1 LVVFFVF
8 FSMFH
13 GYFDE
18 NDTHMNIALSADFA
32 ISTPLMGDFYSENED
47 VHRGL
52 TMGAVDFMS
61 MLEPGPPGFQGDS
74 CPALNKHDA
83 RDEQA
88 QFLSGDVPP
97 ALPVDPYFRL
107 EGTTV
112 IVENLSP
119 EQIGNGLLNL
129 LRHEAAASITKMSR
143 IKFTVKAFVH
153 VDGLSCDVKVRV
165 YRQQL
170 GFAVEFQRRSGDTL
184 AFQGLF
190 RLASEHLD
198 YYSRVAGNEQHTF
211 ASANRSM
218 VMQVPT
224 AVRQEGFSKQEFSI
238 APLLEM
244 ARGTSDVGLQS
255 EVAEALAGYASD
267 ANLLWQL
274 GTPDALEVRENLSL
288 VDHVSVTHPM
298 RRLAA
303 ALAHI
308 AEPNVS
314 LCNEGGDNC
323 IFPAVGVLGSA
334 LAPPPPPLM
343 RGLL

>member
-1 LVVFFVF
+1 
-8 FSMFH
+8 MFP

-18 NDTHMNIALSADFA
+18 NDSHMNVAFQSDFA
-32 ISTPLMGDFYSENED
+32 LSTPLIGDFYSENED
-47 VHRGL
+47 VCRGL
-52 TMGAVDFMS
+52 TMGPVDFMP
-61 MLEPGPPGFQGDS
+61 MLESGLPVFQGDS
-74 CPALNKHDA
+74 RPALNKHDA
-83 RDEQA
+83 RDEQT

-112 IVENLSP
+112 HLKNLSP
-119 EQIGNGLLNL
+119 VQIGNGLINM

-153 VDGLSCDVKVRV
+153 VDSVSCDVKIRV
-165 YRQQL
+165 YKQEF
-170 GFAVEFQRRSGDTL
+170 GYAVEFQRRSGDTL
-184 AFQGLF
+184 AFQGLY
-190 RLASEHLD
+190 RLALEHLD
-198 YYSRVAGNEQHTF
+198 YYSRVACEEQHTF

-218 VMQVPT
+218 VMQVPSE
-224 AVRQEGFSKQEFSI
+224 VRQEGFSKQEFSI

-244 ARGTSDVGLQS
+244 ARGTSDVCLQS

-267 ANLLWQL
+267 ANLSWQL
-274 GTPDALEVRENLSL
+274 STPDALEVRENLSL
-288 VDHVSVTHPM
+288 VDHVSVAHPM
-298 RRLAA
+298 RRLTA

-308 AEPNVS
+308 AEPNIS
-314 LCNEGGDNC
+314 LCNEGRDNC

-343 RGLL
+343 RCL